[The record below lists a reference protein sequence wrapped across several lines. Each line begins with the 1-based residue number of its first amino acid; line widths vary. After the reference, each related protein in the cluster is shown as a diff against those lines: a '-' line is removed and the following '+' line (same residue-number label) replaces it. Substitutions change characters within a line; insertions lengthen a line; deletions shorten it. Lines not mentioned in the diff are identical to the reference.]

1 MRDKNLHPYAS
12 LGLGIA
18 LSVVLSGCAG
28 GLEAQRTDYEKLPGS
43 GDRMAD
49 GPGLIGNQEGDD
61 YDGGYTIYSDDSS
74 QKSLTRSKKSRRPVA
89 PSSGS
94 ALQSAAT
101 AAAPAATPTA
111 SQQQDYQEFQSYQ
124 QYKRFERLPKD
135 SAEYQRFRE
144 WQEWKQYQ
152 QWRKQEAGQH

>member
-49 GPGLIGNQEGDD
+49 GPGLIGNQKGDD

-74 QKSLTRSKKSRRPVA
+74 QKSLIRSIKSRQPAA

-94 ALQSAAT
+94 ANQSAAT
-101 AAAPAATPTA
+101 AAAPATTPTA
-111 SQQQDYQEFQSYQ
+111 SQQQEFQSYQ

-144 WQEWKQYQ
+144 WREWKQYQ
-152 QWRKQEAGQH
+152 QWRKQEAGQP

>member
-49 GPGLIGNQEGDD
+49 GPGLIGNQKGDD

-74 QKSLTRSKKSRRPVA
+74 QKSLIRSIKSRQPAA

-94 ALQSAAT
+94 ANQSAAT
-101 AAAPAATPTA
+101 AAAPATTPTA
-111 SQQQDYQEFQSYQ
+111 SQQQEFQSYQ

-152 QWRKQEAGQH
+152 QWRKQEAGQP

>member
-1 MRDKNLHPYAS
+1 MRDKNLRPYAS

-28 GLEAQRTDYEKLPGS
+28 GLEVQRTDYEKLPGS

-74 QKSLTRSKKSRRPVA
+74 QKSLTRSNKSRRPVA

-94 ALQSAAT
+94 ANQSAAT
-101 AAAPAATPTA
+101 AAAPATTPTA
-111 SQQQDYQEFQSYQ
+111 SQQQEFQSYQ

-152 QWRKQEAGQH
+152 QWRNQEAGQH